1 MTEVEKT
8 VAANSPAPGA
18 LTGSAAIHP
27 GKSPLMVL
35 QANGLLSDFNKP
47 VQEKEVSEDVLRAQ
61 EEWDAVE
68 TVQPE
73 NQSEGTGSL
82 QNQSSLISFNEAL
95 AFFQTKDLSEYM
107 MKIKPTVQRSGFTAL
122 CHWLF
127 GPPRLQHSL
136 HEERNLVFAMGLY
149 PFDNTEETHMRV
161 LQTVYKRLTGTKLDC
176 PRYGGHWEQIGFQG
190 SDPATDLR
198 GTGFLGLMQVLYFV
212 MEPRTLSLAR
222 DIYKLSLHETQ
233 NFPFCVMSINITR
246 IALQAL
252 REGNLS
258 KECNRR
264 QQIIAVINDFYV
276 ATFFH
281 LYQIWKSQHKT
292 IADSGYVIQDVTTFV
307 NKNPR
312 AVIRELER
320 YLSEKRANAIGQMDS
335 PRGVSAGKDS
345 FVGVCDLEPEEE
357 EVDLV

>member
-1 MTEVEKT
+1 
-8 VAANSPAPGA
+8 
-18 LTGSAAIHP
+18 
-27 GKSPLMVL
+27 
-35 QANGLLSDFNKP
+35 
-47 VQEKEVSEDVLRAQ
+47 
-61 EEWDAVE
+61 
-68 TVQPE
+68 
-73 NQSEGTGSL
+73 
-82 QNQSSLISFNEAL
+82 
-95 AFFQTKDLSEYM
+95 
-107 MKIKPTVQRSGFTAL
+107 MKIKPTVQRSGFSAL
-122 CHWLF
+122 RHWLF
-127 GPPRLQHSL
+127 GPPRLQNSL

-176 PRYGGHWEQIGFQG
+176 PRFGGHWEQIGFQG

-292 IADSGYVIQDVTTFV
+292 IADSGYVIQGDFYSSTSGR
-307 NKNPR
+307 NNIRQQNPR
-312 AVIRELER
+312 AVIRELEK

-335 PRGVSAGKDS
+335 PRGASTGKDS